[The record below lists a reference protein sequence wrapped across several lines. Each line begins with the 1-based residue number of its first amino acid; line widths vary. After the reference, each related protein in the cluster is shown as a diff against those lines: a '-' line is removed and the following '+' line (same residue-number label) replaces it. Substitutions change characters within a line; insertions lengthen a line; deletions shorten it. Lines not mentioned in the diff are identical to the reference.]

1 MIKMTKSMFAAA
13 LAVVALGCSS
23 NPKFAPEPTVDAGAP
38 PPPPPVVDAG
48 APPMAGPCEPP
59 QLLAITTTMKSRA
72 AGEAPGMQP
81 EGEAICGVVPE
92 GQLITSPTFTVQQGY
107 CYTFLGQSLPPV
119 TEIDIQLEADVSTL
133 PPAIAAVV
141 PKVLLVDELS
151 GEKSAMG
158 SKQNCY
164 QWLLPVP
171 VQVKLTAKARAGSG
185 PVAAQVYKKKKF

>member
-1 MIKMTKSMFAAA
+1 MSIMKKSLFGV
-13 LAVVALGCSS
+13 AVAMAALGCSS

-38 PPPPPVVDAG
+38 PPPPPVIDAG
-48 APPMAGPCEPP
+48 PPQPGPCEPP
-59 QLLAITTTMKSRA
+59 QLLAITTTMKARA
-72 AGEAPGMQP
+72 AAEAPGMQAQ
-81 EGEAICGVVPE
+81 GDAICGVVPE
-92 GQLITSPTFTVQQGY
+92 GQTISSLTFTVEQGY

-119 TEIDIQLEADVSTL
+119 TEVDIQLEADVSTL

-151 GEKSAMG
+151 GEKASMG

-171 VQVKLTAKARAGSG
+171 AQVKLITKARAGTG
-185 PVAAQVYKKKKF
+185 PVAAQVYRKKKF

>member
-1 MIKMTKSMFAAA
+1 MTIMNKSLIGAA

-38 PPPPPVVDAG
+38 PPPPPVIDAG
-48 APPMAGPCEPP
+48 APPQAGPCEPP
-59 QLLAITTTMKSRA
+59 QLLAVTTTMKARA
-72 AGEAPGMQP
+72 AAEAPGMQP
-81 EGEAICGVVPE
+81 EGEPVCGVVPE
-92 GQLITSPTFTVQQGY
+92 GQKVQSQTFMVQQGY

-119 TEIDIQLEADVSTL
+119 TEIDIELDADVSTL

-151 GEKSAMG
+151 GEKASMG

-171 VQVKLTAKARAGSG
+171 AQVKLTATARAGSG
-185 PVAAQVYKKKKF
+185 PVAAQVYKKKKL